1 MWDEEMQT
9 EDGVC
14 PRCGANTVIEKVAV

>member
-1 MWDEEMQT
+1 MWDDETQT

>member
-1 MWDEEMQT
+1 MWDEETQT